1 MWTRASRGR
10 MAGFEKRAKRYPTDL
25 TDAEWLFIQPFL
37 AKRGRKP
44 TTDLREVLDA
54 LRYLARTGGG
64 WRMLPND
71 FPPWQTVYWW
81 FRRFV
86 RRLLFRTIHDVALML
101 DRERESRE
109 QSPTAAVVDS
119 QSIKAPAAEKRG
131 FDAGKKVV
139 GRKRH
144 IAVDTDGR
152 LLMVNLT
159 TADISDSAGAQQ
171 IVAAIRRR
179 WPWLKHLFAD
189 GAYDRAK
196 LMDAAAYRD
205 FVLEIVRRTD
215 KEPSFK
221 VLPRRWVVERTFGW
235 MTRWKRLVRDYE
247 RRLDVSEAM
256 SARLLYPGSGEYRL
270 STSPIQP

>member
-1 MWTRASRGR
+1 
-10 MAGFEKRAKRYPTDL
+10 MAGFEKRLKRYPTDL
-25 TDAEWLFIQPFL
+25 TDEEWLFIQPFL
-37 AKRGRKP
+37 PSAAKRGRKP
-44 TTDLREVLDA
+44 ATDLRDVLDA

-81 FRRFV
+81 FRRFM

-101 DRERESRE
+101 DREREGRE

-152 LLMVNLT
+152 LLMVNLA
-159 TADISDSAGAQQ
+159 TADISDIAGAQA
-171 IVAAIRRR
+171 IVVAIR
-179 WPWLKHLFAD
+179 
-189 GAYDRAK
+189 
-196 LMDAAAYRD
+196 
-205 FVLEIVRRTD
+205 
-215 KEPSFK
+215 
-221 VLPRRWVVERTFGW
+221 
-235 MTRWKRLVRDYE
+235 KR
-247 RRLDVSEAM
+247 
-256 SARLLYPGSGEYRL
+256 
-270 STSPIQP
+270 